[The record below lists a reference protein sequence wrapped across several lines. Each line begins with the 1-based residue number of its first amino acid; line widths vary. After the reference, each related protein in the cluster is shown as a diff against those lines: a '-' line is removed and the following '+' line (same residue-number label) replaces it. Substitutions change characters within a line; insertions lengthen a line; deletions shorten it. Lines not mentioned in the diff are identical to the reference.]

1 MRKPSSTLLEA
12 MDQMEQIPGI
22 AGVWSEGRC
31 CLCFGSLFFCTINSC
46 PAPDGPRQ
54 NGQEEKN
61 YV

>member
-1 MRKPSSTLLEA
+1 M
-12 MDQMEQIPGI
+12 
-22 AGVWSEGRC
+22 SETDKGS

-61 YV
+61 NV